1 MAIKVDQHMF
11 FPETCFAS
19 TISEPTYHSG
29 PEALT
34 IIFEKFWF
42 LCLRVAALAYVDA
55 YTMLKVF
62 YEKQI

>member
-1 MAIKVDQHMF
+1 MYKIHFLKVKLLQ
-11 FPETCFAS
+11 
-19 TISEPTYHSG
+19 YHSG

-42 LCLRVAALAYVDA
+42 LCLRVAALACVDA

>member
-1 MAIKVDQHMF
+1 MKKKFWKYSYQLSLPSFLFHKG
-11 FPETCFAS
+11 
-19 TISEPTYHSG
+19 YHHSG

-42 LCLRVAALAYVDA
+42 LCLRVAALTYVDA

-62 YEKQI
+62 L

>member
-1 MAIKVDQHMF
+1 MF
-11 FPETCFAS
+11 FNVQDWSLRVAPEFERTG
-19 TISEPTYHSG
+19 HSG
-29 PEALT
+29 REALT

-62 YEKQI
+62 L